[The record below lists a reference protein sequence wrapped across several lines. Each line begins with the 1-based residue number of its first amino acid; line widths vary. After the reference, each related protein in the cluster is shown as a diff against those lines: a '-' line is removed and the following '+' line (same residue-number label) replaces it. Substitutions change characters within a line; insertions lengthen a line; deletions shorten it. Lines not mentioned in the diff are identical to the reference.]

1 MLLSIIIPIYN
12 AENFINKILDS
23 ILIRNFKDYEIILIM
38 MVQMIKV
45 KIYVMNIVK
54 NMVI

>member
-23 ILIRNFKDYEIILIM
+23 ILIRNFKDYEIILINDGLLHELS
-38 MVQMIKV
+38 
-45 KIYVMNIVK
+45 KII
-54 NMVI
+54 

>member
-23 ILIRNFKDYEIILIM
+23 ILIRNFKDYEIILINDGSNDKSKD
-38 MVQMIKV
+38 I
-45 KIYVMNIVK
+45 
-54 NMVI
+54 